1 MMEDKEA
8 KQELV
13 KQQREFMDMHRNADS
28 FSWNAQ
34 QQLTSVTYLSPLQKA
49 DYMEYPSF
57 RLAQQQR
64 EEQRENEYSQWSIE
78 KFCRL
83 TERYRES
90 SHMAGTHDA
99 YLVYKAEL
107 DRIEEAFKRLH
118 PRAYRNF
125 LQRFY
130 EANH

>member
-1 MMEDKEA
+1 MEED
-8 KQELV
+8 
-13 KQQREFMDMHRNADS
+13 
-28 FSWNAQ
+28 
-34 QQLTSVTYLSPLQKA
+34 
-49 DYMEYPSF
+49 
-57 RLAQQQR
+57 
-64 EEQRENEYSQWSIE
+64 YSQWSIK

-90 SHMAGTHDA
+90 SHMAASHDA
-99 YLVYKAEL
+99 SRVYQEEL

-125 LQRFY
+125 EQRFY